1 MKNIEFDKKSQFR
14 IGKDKIIE
22 RNHFYSMTDLCM
34 ESGIYFKDKWSS
46 PDGKWELRISDTLCL
61 DTEQH
66 QQVYRELWVDALIGK
81 KEIFSRQIGP
91 RQPKSIHE
99 DGRLSVLILQYNSD

>member
-1 MKNIEFDKKSQFR
+1 MKNIEFDRKSQFR

-46 PDGKWELRISDTLCL
+46 PDGKWELRIRT
-61 DTEQH
+61 
-66 QQVYRELWVDALIGK
+66 
-81 KEIFSRQIGP
+81 
-91 RQPKSIHE
+91 
-99 DGRLSVLILQYNSD
+99 LSVWIPNSINKFIGSYGWMR